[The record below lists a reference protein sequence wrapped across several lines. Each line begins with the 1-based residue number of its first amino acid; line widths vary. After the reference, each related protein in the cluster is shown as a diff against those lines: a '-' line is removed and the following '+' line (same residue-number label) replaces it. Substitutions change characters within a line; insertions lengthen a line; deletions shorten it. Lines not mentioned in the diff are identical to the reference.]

1 MLKLNHRSRKLLK
14 PVSQGYCET
23 KPAKYSIRYPPS
35 VRNDRFQ
42 TPGPLYE
49 QRWLP
54 IQRNNVPLLRC
65 GSLFAPPLRPSRF
78 QQYVRKSISLI
89 SARASVLEPQP
100 LSLAPA
106 ARQSTVATAAAAAAA
121 AASDRRIDELE
132 AELAKLRA
140 EWFDNEVKVRFS
152 LHPKHFPED

>member
-1 MLKLNHRSRKLLK
+1 M
-14 PVSQGYCET
+14 
-23 KPAKYSIRYPPS
+23 
-35 VRNDRFQ
+35 
-42 TPGPLYE
+42 
-49 QRWLP
+49 
-54 IQRNNVPLLRC
+54 PLLRC

-106 ARQSTVATAAAAAAA
+106 ARQSTVATAAATAAAAA